1 MHLLLFVSTGN
12 LQKTKYLFSTQ
23 VLAKLCYCVR
33 VVHYHTHSCLIFG
46 ISSKNSRTIVMS
58 EFNMKNSD
66 SKLFDTLISE
76 WQKLT
81 YRRSRI
87 KRRQKRSTKGILESL
102 SEHFYSFA
110 NTNWTF

>member
-1 MHLLLFVSTGN
+1 
-12 LQKTKYLFSTQ
+12 
-23 VLAKLCYCVR
+23 
-33 VVHYHTHSCLIFG
+33 
-46 ISSKNSRTIVMS
+46 
-58 EFNMKNSD
+58 MKNSD